1 MLLLILI
8 LNIYFLV
15 TDGRVGLTS
24 ALIGPKLYVMGG
36 TEGKYVYASLL
47 YYDFTVLFDNFA
59 KHATP
64 IPVYSIWGTASIGGP
79 DRTKIFLI
87 GGIMADTKS
96 GNLSNTLVYS
106 YDTING
112 NWTAPEISGNQPL
125 RRREA
130 SSTFNP
136 DNGWIYI
143 FGGATTKSTGF
154 NSTIFYN
161 DFIILDSIGLSWINI
176 NSSGDAPSRRAS
188 HTATLIENGIIVFI
202 GGYDLVDNTTFRIVD
217 INQFAVGDN
226 VDPRYGH
233 TSVLAPDGNI
243 IVYGGKKIGDLIGLR
258 AKPDLVVL
266 KVTTIPFQWFAPSI
280 PTENAPP
287 PLTYHIAA
295 IIENC
300 NITSDFSE
308 PIGSNSE
315 VYLFDTN
322 SYKWIKEYMPHS
334 ASTIIRSIQIIGI
347 IMYIVA
353 AAYKLTRKL
362 ISD

>member
-24 ALIGPKLYVMGG
+24 ALIGSKLYIMGG
-36 TEGKYVYASLL
+36 ADDKYVYASLL
-47 YYDFTVLFDNFA
+47 YYDFTVLFDNIGH
-59 KHATP
+59 HATP

-79 DRTKIFLI
+79 NRTKIFLI
-87 GGIMADTKS
+87 GGKMEDKS
-96 GNLSNTLVYS
+96 SDSLSNTLVYS
-106 YDTING
+106 FDTIND

-143 FGGATTKSTGF
+143 FGGATVKSTNF
-154 NSTIFYN
+154 NSTKFFN
-161 DFIILDSIGLSWINI
+161 DFIILDSIGLSWINF
-176 NSSGDAPSRRAS
+176 NSSIDAPSRRAS
-188 HTATLIENGIIVFI
+188 HTATLISNGIIVFI
-202 GGYDLVDNTTFRIVD
+202 GGYELVDDKTIQDVD
-217 INQFAVGDN
+217 INQILMYDTKLGKWDYQFAVGDN
-226 VDPRYGH
+226 VDPRNGH

-243 IVYGGKKIGDLIGLR
+243 ITYGGCRIDDLR
-258 AKPDLVVL
+258 SKPDLVVL

-287 PLTYHIAA
+287 PLTCHVAA

-300 NITSDFSE
+300 MVISYGNITSDFSE
-308 PIGSNSE
+308 PIGGNSE
-315 VYLFDTN
+315 IYLFDTN

-334 ASTIIRSIQIIGI
+334 G
-347 IMYIVA
+347 
-353 AAYKLTRKL
+353 LFFF
-362 ISD
+362 